1 MSDAALY
8 EMMLDNMV
16 FGIFVTDKNGSV
28 TYVNQSMLDLVDMER
43 AAFMVLNF
51 DEMYRE
57 GLIKR
62 NITKSV
68 RESKKPAFLSNT
80 YYTDE
85 GKAHKIIGF
94 SSPILDENGD
104 VLYVMSMIMG
114 HLQELLMSVWMEG
127 ESTDRELKQIGDK
140 SPDLIYESASM
151 KRLIAQAKRV
161 SKVDTAVLI
170 TGESGTGKSV
180 LARYI
185 HNESRFGSHEL
196 VEVNCAA
203 FPETLLESML
213 FGYEKGAFTGALA
226 TGKPGLIETA
236 ENGTL
241 FLDEIDSLSLNL
253 QGKLLKVLEEKKVQ
267 RIGAL
272 KSREIR
278 FRLITATNA
287 VLEHKVAEKTFRAD
301 LYYRINVLPLT
312 ISPLWERPEDIRIL
326 SKYFLAMFCKRYDKI
341 KLLTPTAY
349 KDLTAYHWPGNVRE
363 LKNFIE
369 RLVIMSDNEKLE
381 FVYFP
386 ELFLHES
393 ARQVNENHLFNEDTF
408 KASDFSLKTSVENY
422 EKALLAF
429 VLSQY
434 GLGEAS
440 EILKVDPST
449 ITRKRHKYGLDKNA

>member
-1 MSDAALY
+1 
-8 EMMLDNMV
+8 
-16 FGIFVTDKNGSV
+16 
-28 TYVNQSMLDLVDMER
+28 
-43 AAFMVLNF
+43 
-51 DEMYRE
+51 
-57 GLIKR
+57 
-62 NITKSV
+62 
-68 RESKKPAFLSNT
+68 
-80 YYTDE
+80 
-85 GKAHKIIGF
+85 
-94 SSPILDENGD
+94 
-104 VLYVMSMIMG
+104 
-114 HLQELLMSVWMEG
+114 
-127 ESTDRELKQIGDK
+127 
-140 SPDLIYESASM
+140 
-151 KRLIAQAKRV
+151 
-161 SKVDTAVLI
+161 
-170 TGESGTGKSV
+170 
-180 LARYI
+180 
-185 HNESRFGSHEL
+185 
-196 VEVNCAA
+196 
-203 FPETLLESML
+203 
-213 FGYEKGAFTGALA
+213 
-226 TGKPGLIETA
+226 
-236 ENGTL
+236 
-241 FLDEIDSLSLNL
+241 
-253 QGKLLKVLEEKKVQ
+253 
-267 RIGAL
+267 
-272 KSREIR
+272 
-278 FRLITATNA
+278 
-287 VLEHKVAEKTFRAD
+287 VAEKTFRAD